1 MLILKRLVLLKCL
14 SWAIFLG
21 LFSCAY
27 HVGDSRSPQQTLHV
41 FVPVL
46 ENVTVRPIDLNEL
59 TSSLRENLESVRG
72 VIVVNNRSEA
82 DVVLLGKV
90 IRYDRTWG
98 PTAYKGTAAT
108 AAAGG
113 LKEDILSASTTKVIL
128 GIELEKLNNQG
139 ERSWSGKFAE
149 SDLYEMSDRLELARG
164 SAAAPQ
170 IHASR
175 EALLVKKLADR
186 IFERARAQI
195 VDDF

>member
-1 MLILKRLVLLKCL
+1 MLILKRFVLLKCFFGGFFFLL
-14 SWAIFLG
+14 S
-21 LFSCAY
+21 SCAY
-27 HVGDSRSPQQTLHV
+27 HVGDSRSPEQILHV

-46 ENVTVRPIDLNEL
+46 ENVTVRPLDLNEM
-59 TSSLRENLESVRG
+59 TSSLRESLESVRG
-72 VIVVNNRSEA
+72 VVVVNNRSEA
-82 DVVLLGKV
+82 DIVLLGK
-90 IRYDRTWG
+90 ITRYDRSWG

-113 LKEDILSASTTKVIL
+113 LKENILSASTTKVFL
-128 GIELEKLNNQG
+128 GIHFEKLNNQG
-139 ERSWSGKFAE
+139 EQSWSGNFSE
-149 SDLYEMSDRLELARG
+149 SELYELSDRLELSRG